1 MRLEIPYRFDKE
13 ISIENCLM
21 ARFNDN
27 AEKLQYANMKLQVF
41 AYEND
46 IEMTG
51 ETYMVLIKQEENNLL
66 ADVFMPIKAKDN

>member
-1 MRLEIPYRFDKE
+1 
-13 ISIENCLM
+13 M